1 MTSWA
6 TCGTGKPREVTTSKK
21 EPEEKKANPHVD
33 RYERL
38 NLPRDVREEIG
49 RKTKNLIDMGRCD
62 FVSKRKM
69 PNAKLA
75 YYTESCYTLENVL
88 LKCIIP

>member
-69 PNAKLA
+69 PNFLQKS
-75 YYTESCYTLENVL
+75 ESGPDFYPEWRAH
-88 LKCIIP
+88 